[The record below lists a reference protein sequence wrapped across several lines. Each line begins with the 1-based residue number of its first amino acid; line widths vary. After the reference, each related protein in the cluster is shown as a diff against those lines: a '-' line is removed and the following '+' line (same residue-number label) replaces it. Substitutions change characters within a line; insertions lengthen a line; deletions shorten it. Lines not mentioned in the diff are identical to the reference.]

1 MKFTPHLL
9 LRSAHRWH
17 FTLNT
22 STVGTEPT
30 ACELG
35 ASNDAHKISASVFYP
50 FQWEVTPSALTD
62 ETMRSLVY
70 EDCVRSTQ
78 KC

>member
-1 MKFTPHLL
+1 MKFTLHLL

-50 FQWEVTPSALTD
+50 FQWEVTP
-62 ETMRSLVY
+62 
-70 EDCVRSTQ
+70 
-78 KC
+78 